1 MAKNKSFLRQ
11 KTGLETKRH
20 KLVEKLSKLE
30 ALEKERQRKHDLT
43 QRLIV
48 GHAVIAHAKKTPDFA
63 RVLAAILT
71 SEVTRADERKI
82 IADLVNLESAT
93 SDTQPVTAQPDE
105 ARAAST
111 LDT

>member
-1 MAKNKSFLRQ
+1 MAKTKSFLRQ

-48 GHAVIAHAKKTPDFA
+48 GHAVIAHAKKDPDFA
-63 RVLAAILT
+63 RVLAAILA
-71 SEVTRADERKI
+71 SEVT
-82 IADLVNLESAT
+82 
-93 SDTQPVTAQPDE
+93 
-105 ARAAST
+105 ARTNAKSSPIW
-111 LDT
+111 

>member
-1 MAKNKSFLRQ
+1 MAKTKSFLKQ
-11 KTGLETKRH
+11 KTGLETKRQ

-48 GHAVIAHAKKTPDFA
+48 GHAVIAHAKKDPDFA

-71 SEVTRADERKI
+71 SGVTRADERKL
-82 IADLVNLESAT
+82 IAALVNLESAT
-93 SDTQPVTAQPDE
+93 TDHQPVTAQPEE
-105 ARAAST
+105 AHAAST

>member
-1 MAKNKSFLRQ
+1 MAKTKSFLKQ
-11 KTGLETKRH
+11 KTGLETKRQ

-48 GHAVIAHAKKTPDFA
+48 GHAVIAHAKTDPDFA

-71 SEVTRADERKI
+71 SGVSRADERKL
-82 IADLVNLESAT
+82 IAALVNLESAT
-93 SDTQPVTAQPDE
+93 TDHQPVTAQPEE
-105 ARAAST
+105 AHAAST

>member
-1 MAKNKSFLRQ
+1 MAKTKSFLKQ

-63 RVLAAILT
+63 RVLAAILA
-71 SEVTRADERKI
+71 SEVT
-82 IADLVNLESAT
+82 
-93 SDTQPVTAQPDE
+93 
-105 ARAAST
+105 ARTNAKSSPIW
-111 LDT
+111 

>member
-1 MAKNKSFLRQ
+1 MAKTKSFLKQ
-11 KTGLETKRH
+11 KTGLETKRQ

-48 GHAVIAHAKKTPDFA
+48 GHAVIAHAKTDPDFA

-71 SEVTRADERKI
+71 SGVTRADERKL
-82 IADLVNLESAT
+82 IAALVNLESAT
-93 SDTQPVTAQPDE
+93 TDHQPVTAQPEE
-105 ARAAST
+105 AHAAST

>member
-1 MAKNKSFLRQ
+1 MAKTKSFLKQ
-11 KTGLETKRH
+11 KTDLETKRQ

-63 RVLAAILT
+63 RVLAAILA
-71 SEVTRADERKI
+71 SEVT
-82 IADLVNLESAT
+82 
-93 SDTQPVTAQPDE
+93 
-105 ARAAST
+105 ARTNAKSSPIW
-111 LDT
+111 

>member
-1 MAKNKSFLRQ
+1 MAKTKSFLRQ

-48 GHAVIAHAKKTPDFA
+48 GHAVIAHAKTDPDFA

-71 SEVTRADERKI
+71 SGVTRADERKL
-82 IADLVNLESAT
+82 IAALVNLESAT
-93 SDTQPVTAQPDE
+93 TDHQPVTAQPEE
-105 ARAAST
+105 AHAAST

>member
-1 MAKNKSFLRQ
+1 MAKTKSFLKQ
-11 KTGLETKRH
+11 KTGLETKRQ

-48 GHAVIAHAKKTPDFA
+48 GHAVIAHAKKDLDFA

-71 SEVTRADERKI
+71 SGVTRADERKL
-82 IADLVNLESAT
+82 IAALVNLESAT
-93 SDTQPVTAQPDE
+93 TDHQPVTAQPEE
-105 ARAAST
+105 AHAAST

>member
-1 MAKNKSFLRQ
+1 MAKTKSFLRQ

-63 RVLAAILT
+63 RVLAAILA
-71 SEVTRADERKI
+71 SEVT
-82 IADLVNLESAT
+82 
-93 SDTQPVTAQPDE
+93 
-105 ARAAST
+105 ARTNAKSSPIW
-111 LDT
+111 

>member
-1 MAKNKSFLRQ
+1 MAKTKSFLRQ
-11 KTGLETKRH
+11 KTGLETKRQ

-48 GHAVIAHAKKTPDFA
+48 GHAVIVHAKKDPDFA
-63 RVLAAILT
+63 RILAAILT
-71 SEVTRADERKI
+71 SGVTRADERKL
-82 IADLVNLESAT
+82 IAALVNLESAT
-93 SDTQPVTAQPDE
+93 TDHQPVTAQPDE

>member
-1 MAKNKSFLRQ
+1 MAKTKSFLKQ
-11 KTGLETKRH
+11 KTGLETKRQ

-48 GHAVIAHAKKTPDFA
+48 GHAVIAHAKTDPDFA

-71 SEVTRADERKI
+71 SGVTRADERKL
-82 IADLVNLESAT
+82 IAALVNLESAT
-93 SDTQPVTAQPDE
+93 TDHQPVTAQPEE